1 MSTTRNIIE
10 GIKNVTSEGVT
21 KAQVGLGSVDNTTD
35 VNKPV
40 STATQTALNGK
51 APIASPVF
59 TGDLRAERLIA
70 NGSGGVDTNVAVGKF
85 SLGANTAGGSNTAN
99 GWGSLYA
106 NTTGSYNTANGR
118 HALYNNDT
126 GADNTALGYGSLM
139 HNYTGNNNVAIGVNT
154 LRWKQNGDY
163 NTDLSNCTGL
173 GYDTRVG
180 GNNATAIGYNA
191 SAPANCV
198 ALGTSNERTLV
209 GGAVDNGVDRLQ
221 VNGSISANSIK
232 IPYADRV
239 RITGRERCFKILS
252 FASYYAGSDTSE
264 AFIIDI
270 LDADYYDGISYRKIL
285 INRTGIIKS
294 AFFADIDYSD
304 SYAIN
309 LKTYNDNGV
318 ISLYL
323 YTANY
328 CDSCVLD
335 FAYNRLNTT
344 VNATSVGTNSFVPA
358 GTLISSL
365 L

>member
-1 MSTTRNIIE
+1 VFTGNLTVDTNTLFVDATNNKVGIGTSNPAYKLEVAGDVLIANTNKIGFRYSSNDNNFYNYLSAPTNGPITLAGGLWTGNDGIE
-10 GIKNVTSEGVT
+10 GIRFETKTAGSAKMSILNNGNVGIGTTNPTAKLGVNGTAKFNGNVT
-21 KAQVGLGSVDNTTD
+21 
-35 VNKPV
+35 VN
-40 STATQTALNGK
+40 
-51 APIASPVF
+51 
-59 TGDLRAERLIA
+59 
-70 NGSGGVDTNVAVGKF
+70 
-85 SLGANTAGGSNTAN
+85 AGN
-99 GWGSLYA
+99 L
-106 NTTGSYNTANGR
+106 
-118 HALYNNDT
+118 
-126 GADNTALGYGSLM
+126 
-139 HNYTGNNNVAIGVNT
+139 
-154 LRWKQNGDY
+154 
-163 NTDLSNCTGL
+163 
-173 GYDTRVG
+173 
-180 GNNATAIGYNA
+180 
-191 SAPANCV
+191 
-198 ALGTSNERTLV
+198 LV
-209 GGAVDNGVDRLQ
+209 GTDTDNGVDRLQ

-252 FASYYAGSDTSE
+252 FASYYAGSTTSE

-294 AFFADIDYSD
+294 AFFAGIDYSD

-344 VNATSVGTNSFVPA
+344 VNATSVGTNEFVPA